1 MSYLCDMKRKLI
13 SLLAG
18 LVLCISQ
25 CFAQNSLS
33 YFHSIGTSKRYVEV
47 IDTTQ
52 QADLGRCSSDQNSS
66 SGGVDYRNLSVA
78 ELETLIR
85 KYERSIFLRDSLMS
99 VKSSGYKGKLH
110 SYYNW
115 NPRELNLENLM
126 DVVHEVGLSNKLFVL
141 AQALLETGNFS
152 SKVCKEY
159 NNLFGLYDSKHREY
173 YRFARWEDS
182 VVGYRRM
189 IQYRYKGGNY
199 LHFLRRIGYAED
211 PRYITK
217 VAQLAKNLYHK
228 LSVK

>member
-1 MSYLCDMKRKLI
+1 MKRKLI

-25 CFAQNSLS
+25 CFAQNSLG
-33 YFHSIGTSKRYVEV
+33 YFHSIGTSKRSVEAR
-47 IDTTQ
+47 DTTQ
-52 QADLGRCSSDQNSS
+52 QTDLDRCSSDQNSS
-66 SGGVDYRNLSVA
+66 SGGVDYRNLSMA

-85 KYERSIFLRDSLMS
+85 KYERSIFLRDSLKCIKTYS
-99 VKSSGYKGKLH
+99 CKGKLH

-152 SKVCKEY
+152 SRVCKEY

-228 LSVK
+228 LSMK

>member
-1 MSYLCDMKRKLI
+1 M
-13 SLLAG
+13 
-18 LVLCISQ
+18 
-25 CFAQNSLS
+25 
-33 YFHSIGTSKRYVEV
+33 
-47 IDTTQ
+47 
-52 QADLGRCSSDQNSS
+52 
-66 SGGVDYRNLSVA
+66 SVA
-78 ELETLIR
+78 ELEILIR
-85 KYERSIFLRDSLMS
+85 KYERTIFLRDSL
-99 VKSSGYKGKLH
+99 KYIESSGYKGKLY

-152 SKVCKEY
+152 SRVCKEY

-173 YRFARWEDS
+173 YRFARWEDC

-217 VAQLAKNLYHK
+217 IAQLAKNLYSR
-228 LSVK
+228 LFYPLAELI

>member
-1 MSYLCDMKRKLI
+1 MKRKLTL
-13 SLLAG
+13 LLAS
-18 LVLCISQ
+18 LIFCTSQ
-25 CFAQNSLS
+25 CFAQNSLG
-33 YFHSIGTSKRYVEV
+33 YFHSIGTNKRCVDV

-52 QADLGRCSSDQNSS
+52 QADLDRCSSDQKFPSVE
-66 SGGVDYRNLSVA
+66 VDYRNLSVA

-99 VKSSGYKGKLH
+99 MKSSSYKGKLH

-126 DVVHEVGLSNKLFVL
+126 DVAREVGLSNKLFVL

-152 SKVCKEY
+152 SRVCKEY

-199 LHFLRRIGYAED
+199 LHFLKRIGYAED

-217 VAQLAKNLYHK
+217 VAQLVKNLYHK
-228 LSVK
+228 LSLK

>member
-1 MSYLCDMKRKLI
+1 MKRKLI

-18 LVLCISQ
+18 LVFCTSQ
-25 CFAQNSLS
+25 CFAQNSLG

-52 QADLGRCSSDQNSS
+52 QADFDRCSSNQNSS
-66 SGGVDYRNLSVA
+66 SGEVDYRNLPVA

-85 KYERSIFLRDSLMS
+85 KYERSIFLRDSLKYM
-99 VKSSGYKGKLH
+99 KMSGYKGELH

-126 DVVHEVGLSNKLFVL
+126 DVVREVGLSNKLFVL

-152 SKVCKEY
+152 SRVCKEY

>member
-1 MSYLCDMKRKLI
+1 MKRKLI
-13 SLLAG
+13 LLLVG
-18 LVLCISQ
+18 LVFCASQ
-25 CFAQNSLS
+25 CFAQNSLG

-47 IDTTQ
+47 RDTTQ
-52 QADLGRCSSDQNSS
+52 QVDLDRCSSDQNSS

-85 KYERSIFLRDSLMS
+85 KYEQSIFLRDSLMS
-99 VKSSGYKGKLH
+99 MKSSGYKGKLH

-152 SKVCKEY
+152 SRVCKEY

-228 LSVK
+228 LSMK

>member
-1 MSYLCDMKRKLI
+1 MKRKLI
-13 SLLAG
+13 SLLAD
-18 LVLCISQ
+18 LVFCTSQ
-25 CFAQNSLS
+25 CFAQDSHS
-33 YFHSIGTSKRYVEV
+33 YFHSIGTNKRCVET

-52 QADLGRCSSDQNSS
+52 QADLDRCSSDQNSS
-66 SGGVDYRNLSVA
+66 SSEVDYRNLSVA

-85 KYERSIFLRDSLMS
+85 KYERTIFLRDSLKYMKMS
-99 VKSSGYKGKLH
+99 DYKGELH

-126 DVVHEVGLSNKLFVL
+126 DVVREVGLSNTLFVL

-152 SKVCKEY
+152 SRVCKEY

-199 LHFLRRIGYAED
+199 LHFLRKIGYAED

-228 LSVK
+228 LSLK

>member
-1 MSYLCDMKRKLI
+1 MKRKLI

-18 LVLCISQ
+18 LVFCTSQ
-25 CFAQNSLS
+25 CFAQNSLG
-33 YFHSIGTSKRYVEV
+33 YFHSIGTNKRYVEV

-52 QADLGRCSSDQNSS
+52 QADLSRCSSDQNSS
-66 SGGVDYRNLSVA
+66 SCEVDYRNLSVA

-85 KYERSIFLRDSLMS
+85 KYERSIFMRDSLKCMET
-99 VKSSGYKGKLH
+99 SGYKGKLH

-126 DVVHEVGLSNKLFVL
+126 DVVREVGLSNKLFVL

-152 SKVCKEY
+152 SRVCKEY

>member
-1 MSYLCDMKRKLI
+1 ML
-13 SLLAG
+13 LLAS
-18 LVLCISQ
+18 LIFSTSLCL
-25 CFAQNSLS
+25 AQNSRG
-33 YFHSIGTSKRYVEV
+33 YFHSIGTDKRCSNL
-47 IDTTQ
+47 IDSTQ
-52 QADLGRCSSDQNSS
+52 QAELDKCSSDKGTSL
-66 SGGVDYRNLSVA
+66 GDVDYRNLSVA
-78 ELETLIR
+78 DLEILIR
-85 KYERSIFLRDSLMS
+85 QYERSIFLRDSL
-99 VKSSGYKGKLH
+99 KSMVATGHKGKLH

-115 NPRELNLENLM
+115 DPRELNLENLM

-152 SKVCKEY
+152 SRVCKEY

-211 PRYITK
+211 PRYIPK
-217 VAQLAKNLYHK
+217 VAQLAKNLYHR
-228 LSVK
+228 LSAK

>member
-1 MSYLCDMKRKLI
+1 MKRKLI

-18 LVLCISQ
+18 LIFCTSQ
-25 CFAQNSLS
+25 SNAQNSHD
-33 YFHSIGTSKRYVEV
+33 YFHSIGTNKRCVDV

-52 QADLGRCSSDQNSS
+52 QADLDRCSSNQKSS
-66 SGGVDYRNLSVA
+66 SVEVDYRVFSVA
-78 ELETLIR
+78 ELESLIR
-85 KYERSIFLRDSLMS
+85 KYERFIFLQDSL
-99 VKSSGYKGKLH
+99 KSIVDTGHKGKLH
-110 SYYNW
+110 SYYKW

-126 DVVHEVGLSNKLFVL
+126 EVAREVGLSNKLFVL

-152 SKVCKEY
+152 SRVCKEY

-199 LHFLRRIGYAED
+199 LHFLRKIGYAED
-211 PRYITK
+211 PRYIPK
-217 VAQLAKNLYHK
+217 VAQLATNLYHK
-228 LSVK
+228 LSLK